1 MESDTLIDE
10 MWCIDEERRWRRD
23 NDDQIEQ
30 AHGTWKVPI
39 RFEAAGSLNHNSR
52 PITLS
57 IASPLRNVNQLNL
70 AKSPRLMKSFA
81 KLIVPSC
88 YLDSSLV
95 CGLWPWTMPFIC
107 IIVESDEL
115 MLHLGLHLLMTIYS
129 GNTLI
134 SARQGKAGHWEVIGS
149 IDDIYR
155 EMMIRYQ

>member
-39 RFEAAGSLNHNSR
+39 RFEAAGSLNHYSR

-57 IASPLRNVNQLNL
+57 IASIEKRQSVKSRQISQTHEVFCKAHCAIMLSRFIFSLRTL
-70 AKSPRLMKSFA
+70 
-81 KLIVPSC
+81 
-88 YLDSSLV
+88 
-95 CGLWPWTMPFIC
+95 TMPFIC

-115 MLHLGLHLLMTIYS
+115 TLHLGLHLLMTIYS

-134 SARQGKAGHWEVIGS
+134 SAKQGKAGHWEVIGS
-149 IDDIYR
+149 IDDIY
-155 EMMIRYQ
+155 ICI